1 MIITETNNETIV
13 ENLKKLLEY
22 RVGLTKYLRK
32 IVSNFDIDLVR
43 LSQIVL
49 GQVKLNEITLYEYYV
64 ICWGFITFNKE
75 RRNFFKTIDLKE
87 ATIDLSSKTIKISHH
102 VEKNRILEV
111 VPQKYYTIRSSIKE
125 LNMLTH
131 NGLIKETDVIKQT
144 LISHDGRSG
153 SLGYGSKRSIDE
165 IRNMILKGTYWSV
178 PITIGTIKNDIK
190 IENGDL
196 VIAGTYEVIDGYHT
210 FMAFKGIS
218 EEKDFPV
225 ILNVIKLEDQNE
237 MESII
242 LQMDHKNTVWKNSY
256 AKKGDAY
263 GE

>member
-43 LSQIVL
+43 LSQIVS
-49 GQVKLNEITLYEYYV
+49 GQVKLNEITLYEYYA
-64 ICWGFITFNKE
+64 ICWGFIAFNKE
-75 RRNFFKTIDLKE
+75 RHNFFKTIDLKE

-125 LNMLTH
+125 L
-131 NGLIKETDVIKQT
+131 KQT

-153 SLGYGSKRSIDE
+153 SLGYGSKRNIDE

-256 AKKGDAY
+256 AKKGDSY